1 MIAADAVKVS
11 GLMLFVALLQ
21 VSVATPL
28 EVANGHPDVVLVVL
42 VAVALLRGPTVGAI
56 AGFWA
61 GLVIDVAA
69 FQTLGLSSLVLTLAG
84 YAAGRFG
91 EATSRRSSHPPLIAV
106 ALATV
111 AVALASA
118 VFHFMLGERV
128 PASELL
134 GRFLLPTL
142 ALNVLLA
149 YPLYRLTRR
158 VFPTPERE
166 RRREVLVG

>member
-1 MIAADAVKVS
+1 MAVDAVKVS

-91 EATSRRSSHPPLIAV
+91 EATSRRSPHPPLIAV
-106 ALATV
+106 GLLTV
-111 AVALASA
+111 AVALGSA
-118 VFHFMLGERV
+118 VLNFMLGQTV
-128 PASELL
+128 PASELF
-134 GRFLLPTL
+134 GAVLLPTL
-142 ALNVLLA
+142 ALNLLLA
-149 YPLYRLTRR
+149 HPLYRLTRR
-158 VFPTPERE
+158 LFPVALRP
-166 RRREVLVG
+166 RREAPALA